1 MHEAIHE
8 VSFSIWTMTAFIFG
22 AVVISKLLAK
32 KTQSVDVLWLIV
44 AGAILGNV
52 GLLPS
57 NNHALEYIGEIGIV
71 FIMFALGFEE
81 NLENFVEGLK
91 KSLGVAIIGAIFPFI
106 AGYMSASMFGFSHN
120 SAMVWGLTM
129 TATAVSLTM
138 MSLKNT
144 GMNKTKAATG
154 IMTAAVVDDVLSLI
168 GVAILIPIILIGAS
182 GAEDGKAVNM
192 LEILWIIAKVFIFF
206 AVIIVVGLFA
216 FPDKKM
222 QNYVPIRKW
231 ERIIRIPQY
240 FYQQIGL
247 NKFFM
252 LHKGE
257 YLPLFVIF
265 IAFSMGAFANELG
278 FHPAIGAYFAGL
290 FMKEDYFL
298 EKTDSEQKEFQSH
311 LHIIHK
317 FIDNI
322 AFTVFG
328 PIFFVNLGT
337 KLVFDIEILSSALP
351 IVLTL
356 FILVLVFQVLSAGL
370 AAKYTGGYENHDS
383 VLIGLGMLGRAELAF
398 IVINIAYVQNKIIST
413 EEFYTLI
420 FTAFLLNISV
430 PLLIKMWQP
439 YYSGEKEFKL
449 LGIKLSK

>member
-1 MHEAIHE
+1 MHEE
-8 VSFSIWTMTAFIFG
+8 LQFSIWTMTAFIFG

-32 KTQSVDVLWLIV
+32 KTNSVDVLWLILS
-44 AGAILGNV
+44 GAILGNI

-57 NNHALEYIGEIGIV
+57 QNHALEYIGEIGIV

-81 NLENFVEGLK
+81 NLNNFIEGLK
-91 KSLGVAIIGAIFPFI
+91 KALGVAVIGAIFPFL
-106 AGYMSASMFGFSHN
+106 AGYMGASFFGYSHN

-168 GVAILIPIILIGAS
+168 GVAILIPIILIGSAT
-182 GAEDGKAVNM
+182 DGTHEAVNVM
-192 LEILWIIAKVFIFF
+192 EILWIITKVVIFF
-206 AVIIVVGLFA
+206 GVIILVGLFA

-222 QNYVPIRKW
+222 QKAVPITKYARFV
-231 ERIIRIPQY
+231 RFPQY
-240 FYQQIGL
+240 IYQQIGL

-252 LHKGE
+252 LHRGE

-290 FMKEDYFL
+290 FMKEEYFL
-298 EKTDSEQKEFQSH
+298 EKSALEEKELQSH

-322 AFTVFG
+322 AFSVFG

-337 KLVFDIEILSSALP
+337 KLVFDVDILSSVIP
-351 IVLTL
+351 I
-356 FILVLVFQVLSAGL
+356 ILVLFVLVLVLQVLSAGL

-398 IVINIAYVQNKIIST
+398 IVINIAYVQNHIIST
-413 EEFYTLI
+413 EEFYVLI

-430 PLLIKMWQP
+430 PLLIQYWQP
-439 YYSGEKEFKL
+439 YYGGKKELKL
-449 LGIKLSK
+449 FGIKLSK